1 MLKIG
6 IISEFNLS
14 NVNYGNRLQAL
25 ALNMY
30 LNSHFDD
37 VMAVS
42 LYFDDLND
50 SIRTKRKSIL
60 KKIMSKLNYEY
71 NKITNKSSLVTD
83 VKLRLEKFNEFSKNY
98 TVLPSHALTK
108 QELLNSDYD
117 IFISGSDVVWCQID
131 GVFIKNRFLDF
142 ETKKNFRKIS

>member
-1 MLKIG
+1 MLKVG

-83 VKLRLEKFNEFSKNY
+83 VKLRLEKFNEFS
-98 TVLPSHALTK
+98 
-108 QELLNSDYD
+108 
-117 IFISGSDVVWCQID
+117 
-131 GVFIKNRFLDF
+131 
-142 ETKKNFRKIS
+142 RK